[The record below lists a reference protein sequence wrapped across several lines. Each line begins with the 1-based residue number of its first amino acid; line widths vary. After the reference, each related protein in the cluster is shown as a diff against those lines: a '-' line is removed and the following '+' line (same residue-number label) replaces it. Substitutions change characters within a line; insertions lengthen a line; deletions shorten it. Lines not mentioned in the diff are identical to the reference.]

1 MNKFQNLSNVL
12 DLTFKIILAILIGLF
27 FYTYYR
33 SEIFYGGL
41 YKEYYLKYYFIL
53 IFSILILVFISFLNK
68 KNKIKIYLVLISTI
82 CAFYISELFLIDFKN
97 LFSKTKYEYY
107 NDLKN
112 KRDVV
117 VAIHPFQFILKDPNR
132 KNIFPLSGISKKL
145 TIFCKKKENRKF
157 IIYKSDR
164 FGFRNEDMNWDAE
177 NSDFVL
183 LGDSFVHGACVDSEN
198 TINSQMSK
206 ISASKFN
213 RKINT
218 INLGYSGS
226 GPLLE
231 YATLKEYIK
240 KTKTKKVLY
249 FFYEGNDL
257 DNLYFEIKDPL
268 LKKYLNYSFEQ
279 KLVNQQSKIDLVD
292 NNLLKEEAKKQDL
305 ILYDFIKLRKLRSLL
320 AKIFDKKSNIENF
333 KKSEKSYQIYGEILV
348 NLKKLTES
356 QNAEFYFIYLP
367 YISRFSDSNY
377 DPNYEIYSKIMTM
390 VKELDIRYIDLLQQ
404 VKLQNEDP
412 LSLFQLRKYQ
422 HFNEAGYKF
431 AAETIIEEI
440 NKIENKN

>member
-1 MNKFQNLSNVL
+1 MACGVKWNMRCVEFVVGSI
-12 DLTFKIILAILIGLF
+12 D
-27 FYTYYR
+27 
-33 SEIFYGGL
+33 
-41 YKEYYLKYYFIL
+41 KETGKQI
-53 IFSILILVFISFLNK
+53 
-68 KNKIKIYLVLISTI
+68 
-82 CAFYISELFLIDFKN
+82 
-97 LFSKTKYEYY
+97 
-107 NDLKN
+107 
-112 KRDVV
+112 
-117 VAIHPFQFILKDPNR
+117 
-132 KNIFPLSGISKKL
+132 
-145 TIFCKKKENRKF
+145 
-157 IIYKSDR
+157 
-164 FGFRNEDMNWDAE
+164 NEDMNWDAE
-177 NSDFVL
+177 NTDFVL

-213 RKINT
+213 KKINT
-218 INLGYSGS
+218 INLGYSGN

-320 AKIFDKKSNIENF
+320 AKVFDKKSNIENF
-333 KKSEKSYQIYGEILV
+333 KKSEKSHQIYGEILV

-356 QNAEFYFIYLP
+356 QNAKFYFIYLP

-377 DPNYEIYSKIMTM
+377 DPNYEIYSKIMKM
-390 VKELDIRYIDLLQQ
+390 VKELDIRYIDLLEQA
-404 VKLQNEDP
+404 KLQNEDP
-412 LSLFQLRKYQ
+412 LSLFQLRKHQ